1 MSRLMGVARALAA
14 LLVLSLAFAAWPA
27 RAQSFEDWVK
37 KLASDEF
44 SEKLEAAEKLG
55 DLGDGR
61 AIPALKALSD
71 GMLYARKSDGAA
83 LISDGSRFFEAASGK
98 GLGELPADD
107 VDKVRVNNRLRG
119 VISASLSKL
128 SLFSDDRATRLEAA
142 KAAFA
147 NPTPETAAA
156 LERALKNEKDPEVLA
171 AIRFSLAAAQV
182 NAGPVADRVKAIE
195 ALAGTADPQVRNLLT
210 AVVNNKDNPPEVLK
224 AAQDELSSIER
235 RLAMIGV
242 AENVFQGI
250 SLGSVLLLAAVGL
263 AITFGVMGVINMAH
277 GEMIMLGAYTAYT
290 VQMICRALL
299 PKELVGYY
307 LVLSLPI
314 AFLVS
319 GAVGVLLER
328 GVIRHLYGRP
338 LETMLATWGIS
349 LVLQQAVRSIFD
361 AQNKEVANPA
371 WMTGGFDLV
380 AGFFVSYSRLY
391 IIIFSFLMLGI
402 IALILRRTSFG
413 LHMRAVTQNRDM
425 AAAMGI
431 PTARVDA
438 LTFGLGSGIAGM
450 AGVALSQIGNVSPN
464 LGTLYIVDSFMVV
477 VFGGVGNL
485 MGTLVGALSLG
496 IVNKV
501 LEPYAGAV
509 LGKVAVL
516 IGIILFIQ
524 RRPRGLFAL
533 KGRAADAEA

>member
-1 MSRLMGVARALAA
+1 MLRLMVVARVLAA
-14 LLVLSLAFAAWPA
+14 MLVLPLAFTALPA
-27 RAQSFEDWVK
+27 HAQSFDDWVK
-37 KLASDEF
+37 KLASDDF
-44 SEKLEAAEKLG
+44 PEKLEAAGKLG

-71 GMLYARKSDGAA
+71 GTLYLRKSDGAA
-83 LISDGSRFFEAASGK
+83 LIADGPRFFEAASGK
-98 GLGELPADD
+98 GLGELPAGD

-128 SLFSDDRATRLEAA
+128 SLFSDDRATRLAAA

-156 LERALKNEKDPEVLA
+156 LERALKSEKDPEVLA
-171 AIRFSLAAAQV
+171 AMRFSLAATQV
-182 NAGPVADRVKAIE
+182 NAGSVADRVKAIE
-195 ALAGTADPQVRNLLT
+195 SLAGTADPQVRNLLN
-210 AVVNNKDNPPEVLK
+210 AVVNARDNPPEVLK
-224 AAQDELSSIER
+224 AAQDALSYIER
-235 RLAMIGV
+235 RLAMVGV
-242 AENVFQGI
+242 LENVFQGI

-290 VQMICRALL
+290 VQLVCRALL
-299 PKELVGYY
+299 PPELVGYY
-307 LVLSLPI
+307 LVFSLPI

-319 GAVGVLLER
+319 GAVGVVLER

-349 LVLQQAVRSIFD
+349 LVLQQAVRSMFD

-371 WMTGGFDLV
+371 WMTGGFDLTG
-380 AGFFVSYSRLY
+380 GFFVSWSRLY
-391 IIIFSFLMLGI
+391 IIIFCFLMLGI
-402 IALILRRTSFG
+402 IALVLRRTSFG

-438 LTFGLGSGIAGM
+438 LTFGLGSGLAGM

-464 LGTLYIVDSFMVV
+464 LGQIYIIDSFLVV

-485 MGTLVGALSLG
+485 LGTLVASLSLG
-496 IVNKV
+496 IINKI
-501 LEPYAGAV
+501 LEPFAGAV

-516 IGIILFIQ
+516 VFIILFIQ
-524 RRPRGLFAL
+524 WRPRGLFAL
-533 KGRAADAEA
+533 KGRFVES

>member
-1 MSRLMGVARALAA
+1 MLVVRILAGMLLLALAGQPVLA
-14 LLVLSLAFAAWPA
+14 QGFEELV
-27 RAQSFEDWVK
+27 R
-37 KLASDEF
+37 KLASDNF
-44 SEKLEAAEKLG
+44 SDKLQAAEKLG

-61 AIPALKALSD
+61 AVPALKALAD
-71 GMLYARKSDGAA
+71 GLLYVRTADQAPV
-83 LISDGSRFFEAASGK
+83 IQNGSRYFDALTGQ
-98 GLGELPADD
+98 GLGELPDSEIG
-107 VDKVRVNNRLRG
+107 KVRVNNRLRG
-119 VISASLSKL
+119 VIGASLSKL
-128 SLFSDDRATRLEAA
+128 SLFSDDRATRLAAA

-156 LERALKNEKDPEVLA
+156 LERAQKVEKDPEILA
-171 AIRFSLAAAQV
+171 AIRFSLAAARV
-182 NAGPVADRVKAIE
+182 NAGDVADRLKAIE
-195 ALAGTADPQVRNLLT
+195 ALAGTADPQVRNLLNT
-210 AVVNNKDNPPEVLK
+210 VVNDRNAPAEVVK
-224 AAQDELSSIER
+224 AAREALASIER
-235 RLAMIGV
+235 QLAIINV
-242 AENVFQGI
+242 IENVFQGI

-290 VQMICRALL
+290 VQQICRALL
-299 PKELVGYY
+299 PAELVGFY
-307 LVLSLPI
+307 LVLSLPV

-349 LVLQQAVRSIFD
+349 LMLQQAVRSIFD
-361 AQNKEVANPA
+361 AQNKEVANPD

-380 AGFFVSYSRLY
+380 AGFFVSWNRLY
-391 IIIFSFLMLGI
+391 IIIFCFLMLGV
-402 IALILRRTSFG
+402 IALILRRTAFG

-431 PTARVDA
+431 PTARIDA
-438 LTFGLGSGIAGM
+438 LTFGLGSGLAGM

-464 LGTLYIVDSFMVV
+464 LGQIYIVDSFLVV

-485 MGTLVGALSLG
+485 MGTLVASLSLG
-496 IVNKV
+496 VINKL
-501 LEPYAGAV
+501 LEPFAGAV

-516 IGIILFIQ
+516 VFIILFIQ
-524 RRPRGLFAL
+524 WRPRGLFAL
-533 KGRAADAEA
+533 KGRFVEQ

>member
-1 MSRLMGVARALAA
+1 MSRLMLVARTLAA
-14 LLVLSLAFAAWPA
+14 LLFVSLAVHATPA
-27 RAQSFEDWVK
+27 GAQSFDDWVK
-37 KLASDEF
+37 KLASDNF

-61 AIPALKALSD
+61 AVPALKALSD
-71 GMLYARKSDGAA
+71 GQLYVRKADGAA
-83 LISDGSRFFEAASGK
+83 LIADGDRFFDAASGK
-98 GLGELPADD
+98 GLGTLPADD

-119 VISASLSKL
+119 VIAASLSKL
-128 SLFSDDRATRLEAA
+128 SLFSTDRATRLAAA

-156 LERALKNEKDPEVLA
+156 LERALKSEKDPEVLA

-195 ALAGTADPQVRNLLT
+195 ALAGTADPQVRNLL
-210 AVVNNKDNPPEVLK
+210 ASVRNNKDAPPEVLK
-224 AAQDELSSIER
+224 AAETALSSIER
-235 RLAMIGV
+235 QLALIGLV
-242 AENVFQGI
+242 ENVFQGI

-290 VQMICRALL
+290 VQLVCRALL
-299 PKELVGYY
+299 PKELVGFY
-307 LVLSLPI
+307 LVISLPV

-328 GVIRHLYGRP
+328 GVIRFLYGRP

-361 AQNKEVANPA
+361 AQNKEVANPD
-371 WMTGGFDLV
+371 WMTGGFDLMG
-380 AGFFVSYSRLY
+380 GFFVSWNRLY
-391 IIIFSFLMLGI
+391 IIVFCFLMLGVM
-402 IALILRRTSFG
+402 ALVLRRTSFG

-438 LTFGLGSGIAGM
+438 LTFGLGSGLAGM

-464 LGTLYIVDSFMVV
+464 LGQIYIVDSFLVV

-485 MGTLVGALSLG
+485 LGTLVASLSLG
-496 IVNKV
+496 IINKI
-501 LEPYAGAV
+501 LEPFAGAV

-516 IGIILFIQ
+516 VFIILFIQ
-524 RRPRGLFAL
+524 WRPRGLFAL
-533 KGRAADAEA
+533 KGRFVES